1 MSYNLITVLNAEG
14 GIKVPVGERLRE
26 LRKSKDLTQA
36 QVADGINCTPAAYNR
51 YETGERQPSME
62 TLAKLA
68 EYFGVSIDY
77 LYGRAPL
84 SDSALSDYEKELI
97 TKLRSLPESVREDA
111 MDFLDMKLSKKR
123 ALHKQGL

>member
-1 MSYNLITVLNAEG
+1 M
-14 GIKVPVGERLRE
+14 PVGERLRE

-51 YETGERQPSME
+51 YESGERQPSME

-68 EYFGVSIDY
+68 DYFGASLDY

-84 SDSALSDYEKELI
+84 SDSALSDYEKEFI
-97 TKLRSLPESVREDA
+97 EKLRSLPDTVKEDA
-111 MDFLDMKLSKKR
+111 MDFLDIKLKKKGS
-123 ALHKQGL
+123 LKK